1 MGFEFVT
8 LPSTILIGEKVSFE
22 LELISTND
30 GKKVF
35 KSQGALTQ
43 LCECGAR
50 FRMSSWV

>member
-8 LPSTILIGEKVSFE
+8 LPSILIGEKVSFE

-35 KSQGALTQ
+35 KSQ
-43 LCECGAR
+43 
-50 FRMSSWV
+50 